1 MYEALRLST
10 LREGESAYV
19 TEVSA
24 GPAMDRRLTDL
35 GLVRGTRVTC
45 VLRSPAGDPCAYLIR
60 GAVIALRQC
69 DASTIVIGPAYA
81 AGVLASPVSPLP
93 AAELAVWYG
102 AIQIIHR
109 TGCVQHSADTAKTF

>member
-1 MYEALRLST
+1 MYEALRLSA

-19 TEVSA
+19 TEVNA

-60 GAVIALRQC
+60 GALIALRRA
-69 DASTIVIGPAYA
+69 DAEGVALERQAQEGPAR
-81 AGVLASPVSPLP
+81 
-93 AAELAVWYG
+93 AV
-102 AIQIIHR
+102 A
-109 TGCVQHSADTAKTF
+109 T

>member
-1 MYEALRLST
+1 MYEALRLSA

-45 VLRSPAGDPCAYLIR
+45 MLRSPAGDPCAYLIR
-60 GAVIALRQC
+60 GALIALRRT
-69 DASTIVIGPAYA
+69 DADGVALERRVEEVPA
-81 AGVLASPVSPLP
+81 G
-93 AAELAVWYG
+93 AV
-102 AIQIIHR
+102 A
-109 TGCVQHSADTAKTF
+109 T

>member
-1 MYEALRLST
+1 MYEALRLSA

-24 GPAMDRRLTDL
+24 EPGMDRRLTDL

-60 GAVIALRQC
+60 GALIALRRR
-69 DASTIVIGPAYA
+69 DADGVSLERRAQAIPA
-81 AGVLASPVSPLP
+81 
-93 AAELAVWYG
+93 EAV
-102 AIQIIHR
+102 A
-109 TGCVQHSADTAKTF
+109 T